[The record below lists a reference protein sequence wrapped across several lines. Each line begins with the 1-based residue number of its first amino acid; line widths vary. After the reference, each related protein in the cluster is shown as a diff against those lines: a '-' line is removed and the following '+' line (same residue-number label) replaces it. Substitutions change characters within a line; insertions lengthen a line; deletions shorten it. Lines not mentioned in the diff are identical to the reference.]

1 MRRLCLVAAV
11 TVSLASGC
19 GTSRRGTPIVGRETP
34 RALSLMLVRAA
45 AIATLPGA
53 PKGLVRQQIDQAG
66 LTVDPDPRAPCGAEL
81 KNSPSLQQGA
91 LAVSANPANAV
102 VTQWVNRL
110 PGQRAAALIGA
121 DIRDTRPGC
130 PDYFSHT
137 DTGAVQLNHLVRV
150 VPLAASLADQRLA
163 TVLRISPARGKPVYA
178 ATIELRARACLMR
191 VIVLSPT
198 PVASRFVRGLAS
210 LTGKPLEAR
219 STAC

>member
-1 MRRLCLVAAV
+1 
-11 TVSLASGC
+11 
-19 GTSRRGTPIVGRETP
+19 
-34 RALSLMLVRAA
+34 MLVRPA
-45 AIATLPGA
+45 AIAALPGA

-81 KNSPSLQQGA
+81 KNSPSLQHGA

-121 DIRDTRPGC
+121 EIRDACPGC

-178 ATIELRARACLMR
+178 ATIDLRARACLMR
-191 VIVLSPT
+191 VIVLANPGCEQ
-198 PVASRFVRGLAS
+198 VRPEARVLAGTQLGALDS
-210 LTGKPLEAR
+210 VLTGVICFRRPGRGER
-219 STAC
+219 PGSN

>member
-1 MRRLCLVAAV
+1 M
-11 TVSLASGC
+11 
-19 GTSRRGTPIVGRETP
+19 GRETP

-81 KNSPSLQQGA
+81 KNSPSLQHGA

-130 PDYFSHT
+130 PT
-137 DTGAVQLNHLVRV
+137 T
-150 VPLAASLADQRLA
+150 
-163 TVLRISPARGKPVYA
+163 
-178 ATIELRARACLMR
+178 
-191 VIVLSPT
+191 SPT
-198 PVASRFVRGLAS
+198 PIR
-210 LTGKPLEAR
+210 AR
-219 STAC
+219 SS